1 MLRRVEGVGGEDEVV
16 GCVWGWG
23 FFFAGFKL
31 VVVVVAMLME
41 GPIERAG
48 RDGAVGGG
56 EGCVLRD
63 VVLEVWDDGGEV
75 GEVGGGCEEGGCG
88 EADEAGAGAEFED
101 AGTCGG
107 RGW

>member
-16 GCVWGWG
+16 ECVWGWG
-23 FFFAGFKL
+23 FFSGVFRF
-31 VVVVVAMLME
+31 VVVVVAMLMMMLVE

-63 VVLEVWDDGGEV
+63 VVLEVRDDGGEV

-88 EADEAGAGAEFED
+88 
-101 AGTCGG
+101 
-107 RGW
+107 